1 MTEQS
6 PNYLP
11 EDARPAAL
19 RLAEFVLGWA
29 GAWPT
34 FSNAHKLGM
43 ETAAELLRLHT
54 INHDLATK
62 HDAALLEIESLQKF
76 RNAFNE
82 WHDKTEWVQDTSTF
96 KELGK
101 HRADVLRE
109 RILNLEAQL
118 AAIGAGGVEP
128 LRKVKCL
135 HQITEPAQQEQKPV
149 AWRGGPAPH
158 FLGRYQYTNIGLQAE
173 AWEKQGLQVEPLF
186 ATPQPVAGQEPQQ
199 LHGLESLAL
208 MARAIFHDCY
218 PTETQRAV
226 DEVIEWLAASIR
238 AEMDK
243 VQSPVAAQPIPSNP
257 GELELKSPTNIDS
270 PFNAC
275 MYQEHCKRWRDAAVR
290 QPPTA

>member
-1 MTEQS
+1 MTEQL

-19 RLAEFVLGWA
+19 RLAEFVQGWA
-29 GAWPT
+29 GAWPAFT
-34 FSNAHKLGM
+34 NAHKLGM

-62 HDAALLEIESLQKF
+62 HDAALLEIASLQDRLIKV
-76 RNAFNE
+76 NE
-82 WHDKTEWVQDTSTF
+82 QHRKWFAHAQDLELQLKST
-96 KELGK
+96 
-101 HRADVLRE
+101 
-109 RILNLEAQL
+109 L
-118 AAIGAGGVEP
+118 AMLDSVGAGGVEL
-128 LRKVKCL
+128 LRKPKCL
-135 HQITEPAQQEQKPV
+135 HQIAEPAQQEQKPV

-158 FLGRYQYTNIGLQAE
+158 FLGRYQYTDIGLQAE

-186 ATPQPVAGQEPQQ
+186 AAPQPVAGQEPQQ